1 MDNTLKKLKEVHSS
15 CLIIILYKDNFRIYN
30 EDAKIIEYNSNLISK
45 KDVLV
50 CNNKYLDSI
59 KKILK
64 KNKINYVILDRGRN
78 YNIYDYYY
86 SDLNKYDIYLKR
98 SKIFNSIRRI
108 FIFFNNLIFGIPF
121 NRYK

>member
-64 KNKINYVILDRGRN
+64 KNKINYVILDRERN